1 MTPIDPHAGEAIE
14 TAGAPLSVADAAV
27 ILLHG
32 RGDSPAGILR
42 LVDEVYHRGVHYV
55 APAAAGRVWYPGGF
69 TDPITDR
76 RAAYLASAFGQV
88 DAALDVTRSA
98 GVPPDQV
105 VLAGFSQ
112 GAAVALEY
120 ATRRPRRYGGLVAL
134 AGDLLGTPASFD
146 GCEQFRGSAQSS
158 GSKRFDPPE
167 PPDLSEH
174 LDPRAGSLERTPAF
188 CGVGRDDPTISVAHV
203 EATARVLRA
212 MDAETTVETYP
223 GLAHA
228 IGDEEIAALNRL
240 IEAVSPD

>member
-14 TAGAPLSVADAAV
+14 TAGAPPSVAEAAV

-32 RGDSPAGILR
+32 RGDSPAGVLR

-69 TDPITDR
+69 TEPVTDR
-76 RAAYLASAFGQV
+76 RAAYLDSAFGQV
-88 DAALDVTRSA
+88 DAALDTTRSA
-98 GVPPDQV
+98 DVTPDRV

-120 ATRRPRRYGGLVAL
+120 ATRRPRRYGGLAAL
-134 AGDLLGTPASFD
+134 AGGLLGPPA
-146 GCEQFRGSAQSS
+146 
-158 GSKRFDPPE
+158 RFDE
-167 PPDLSEH
+167 SER

-188 CGVGRDDPTISVAHV
+188 CGVGLEDPTISIAHV

-223 GLAHA
+223 GLGHA
-228 IGDEEIAALNRL
+228 IGDGEIAALNRL
-240 IEAVSPD
+240 IGAVSAD